1 MEATIYQRVKLVL
14 EDKSISVNALSKQI
28 NVAQATLNPQLR
40 GDRTLAANIVAKI
53 LDVFPDV
60 SAEWLMR
67 GVGTMYSNQ
76 DVQYSLSLDNIGGS
90 HCFSILSSCLFL
102 TSTHFWYDVEF
113 QKLIGSLAILVDVQ
127 IDTLVSVGKFLESDS
142 DRFFFDCF
150 LPSHKPLFYNSAAK
164 ISIFFVTR
172 KFWVTK

>member
-40 GDRTLAANIVAKI
+40 GDRTLAANIVEKI
-53 LDVFPDV
+53 LTAFPDV

-76 DVQYSLSLDNIGGS
+76 DADDSSYMVAETPHHEEPKIEESHQDDSVWKAKYEELEKRYDQLLSILGGS
-90 HCFSILSSCLFL
+90 MR
-102 TSTHFWYDVEF
+102 
-113 QKLIGSLAILVDVQ
+113 QAN
-127 IDTLVSVGKFLESDS
+127 VG
-142 DRFFFDCF
+142 
-150 LPSHKPLFYNSAAK
+150 
-164 ISIFFVTR
+164 
-172 KFWVTK
+172 

>member
-1 MEATIYQRVKLVL
+1 METTIYQRVKLVL

-53 LDVFPDV
+53 LDAFPDV

-76 DVQYSLSLDNIGGS
+76 DADDSSYMVAEEPKHDIINEVMPEHENHQDDSVWKAKYEELEKRYDQLL
-90 HCFSILSSCLFL
+90 SILGGGMR
-102 TSTHFWYDVEF
+102 
-113 QKLIGSLAILVDVQ
+113 KAN
-127 IDTLVSVGKFLESDS
+127 VG
-142 DRFFFDCF
+142 
-150 LPSHKPLFYNSAAK
+150 
-164 ISIFFVTR
+164 
-172 KFWVTK
+172 